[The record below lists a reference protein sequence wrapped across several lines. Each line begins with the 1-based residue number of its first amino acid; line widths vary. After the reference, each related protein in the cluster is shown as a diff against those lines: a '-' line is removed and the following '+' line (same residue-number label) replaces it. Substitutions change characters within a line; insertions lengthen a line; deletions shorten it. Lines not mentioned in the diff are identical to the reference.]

1 MYAMFIAKLVFLNV
15 IRDWRKNMIA
25 GVAILV
31 GTVSLVLLGGYVAQ
45 IYEGIRLGNIYS
57 QLGHYQIFSTR
68 QSDEAYSRSLIDQD
82 TATRIEANL
91 NKLDEVELVTQRIEA
106 QGLLSFGNKAVGV
119 LAYGVESDKDGEISS
134 SVQIVKGTGLFRERA
149 NGALVGRELMVE
161 LGAKLGDVLTFLTTT
176 SNGAINA
183 VDVEVTGVMDT
194 GTKELN
200 KRFIKIN
207 LSLMREAL
215 AAYSSTNLVVL
226 LDERKITANT
236 DARVHAAVAA
246 ASNKVEVKSWA
257 DMADQYHQIVMLFN
271 NIFGFVTAL
280 VAIIIFAGILI
291 TMTMAVME
299 RVSELSTIRAMGASR
314 SNLLVMVLSEGV
326 VVGLL
331 SVVFSVICGI
341 LIAEAINQVKIQMPA
356 PPGSTFSFP
365 LRMLLNV
372 RVVLLPVFLS
382 LFATVVGGFI
392 PAYRAAK
399 MPISE
404 AMQR

>member
-1 MYAMFIAKLVFLNV
+1 
-15 IRDWRKNMIA
+15 
-25 GVAILV
+25 
-31 GTVSLVLLGGYVAQ
+31 
-45 IYEGIRLGNIYS
+45 
-57 QLGHYQIFSTR
+57 
-68 QSDEAYSRSLIDQD
+68 
-82 TATRIEANL
+82 
-91 NKLDEVELVTQRIEA
+91 
-106 QGLLSFGNKAVGV
+106 
-119 LAYGVESDKDGEISS
+119 
-134 SVQIVKGTGLFRERA
+134 
-149 NGALVGRELMVE
+149 
-161 LGAKLGDVLTFLTTT
+161 
-176 SNGAINA
+176 
-183 VDVEVTGVMDT
+183 
-194 GTKELN
+194 
-200 KRFIKIN
+200 
-207 LSLMREAL
+207 MREAL